1 MLIVIVGVKRILS
14 PPNLSN
20 NPNFTEQL
28 NLMFT
33 VNLEI
38 ESTLLTTETNPMIL
52 ELGLD
57 NLKTPTKLPTT
68 LPVLTTTLLE
78 DLHQQSNQCRE
89 NIN

>member
-28 NLMFT
+28 NL
-33 VNLEI
+33 I

-68 LPVLTTTLLE
+68 LPVSITTLLE

>member
-68 LPVLTTTLLE
+68 LPVSITTLLE